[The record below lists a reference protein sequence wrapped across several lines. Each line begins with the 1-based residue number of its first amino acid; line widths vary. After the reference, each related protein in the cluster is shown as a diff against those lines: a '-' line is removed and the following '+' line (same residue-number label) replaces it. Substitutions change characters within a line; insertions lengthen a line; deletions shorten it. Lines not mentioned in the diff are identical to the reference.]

1 MGKSKMVVKSK
12 QDLREDIAQ
21 FVRDKHELRAEI
33 LRLRHELQLQI
44 DALESSTTHLRKALY
59 GAK

>member
-1 MGKSKMVVKSK
+1 MVVKSK

>member
-1 MGKSKMVVKSK
+1 MVVKSK
-12 QDLREDIAQ
+12 QDLRANIAQ

-44 DALESSTTHLRKALY
+44 DALESSTAHLRKALY
-59 GAK
+59 GAKQTR